1 MALRAQRL
9 QAHGLAVERGALG
22 APRRSP
28 VQFAHRLRLILPA
41 VDHTAPAILDL
52 GLLLFLAALAGRGA
66 RALGLPAVI
75 GYLLVG
81 VLVSPFTPG
90 YVANRDQLSVLADI
104 GVVLLL
110 FEVGIEINPLRLA
123 REGRRLLLLAP
134 LQVAVTW
141 ILSAAACIA
150 LGMAPAGAALIG
162 LSIAMSSSV
171 VVVNI
176 TRSRR
181 RTTNRITDEE
191 LLGWS
196 VIQDLVG
203 VSAALVLVVVLGIG
217 GRSGLVAVGGVIAF
231 VVLAAVAASLLPWL
245 LRRLQAEHDLFLL
258 VSVASG
264 LLLAGVG
271 SRYFGIPLALAAF
284 VAGLAITESP
294 VAAEAR
300 QRLLPFRDL
309 FAVMFFVALGT
320 VIDPNTLPR
329 ALPWLVAFLAMVVVG
344 KVLVVWI
351 MARFGRLG
359 ARTLQLAVG
368 LGQVGEFSYVL
379 GAIALSARLITPQ
392 VSSGLVGA
400 VVVSIAASSILVRIA
415 HRPNSREPATVQ

>member
-1 MALRAQRL
+1 
-9 QAHGLAVERGALG
+9 
-22 APRRSP
+22 
-28 VQFAHRLRLILPA
+28 
-41 VDHTAPAILDL
+41 
-52 GLLLFLAALAGRGA
+52 
-66 RALGLPAVI
+66 VI

-90 YVANRDQLSVLADI
+90 YVANREQLSILADV

-141 ILSAAACIA
+141 VLSAAVCIA
-150 LGMAPAGAALIG
+150 LGMAPAGAAMIG

-181 RTTNRITDEE
+181 RTTDRRTDEV

-203 VSAALVLVVVLGIG
+203 VSAALVLVVLLGVG
-217 GRSGLVAVGGVIAF
+217 GRSGLAALAGVVAF
-231 VVLAAVAASLLPWL
+231 VALAAVAAFLLPWL
-245 LRRLQAEHDLFLL
+245 LRRLMGEHDLFLL

-271 SRYFGIPLALAAF
+271 SQYFGIPLALAAF

-294 VAAEAR
+294 IAAEAR

-320 VIDPNTLPR
+320 VIDPTSLPQ
-329 ALPWLVAFLAMVVVG
+329 ALPWLLSFLAMVVLG
-344 KVLVVWI
+344 KVLVVWV
-351 MARFGRLG
+351 MARFSGLG
-359 ARTLQLAVG
+359 VRTNQLAIG

-379 GAIALSARLITPQ
+379 GAIALSARLISPQ

-400 VVVSIAASSILVRIA
+400 VVVSIAASSILVRVA
-415 HRPNSREPATVQ
+415 HRSNRPEPVAVQ

>member
-1 MALRAQRL
+1 MRVAAI
-9 QAHGLAVERGALG
+9 LA
-22 APRRSP
+22 P
-28 VQFAHRLRLILPA
+28 
-41 VDHTAPAILDL
+41 VDHTAPAILEL
-52 GLLLFLAALAGRGA
+52 GLLLFLAALAGKLA
-66 RALGLPAVI
+66 RRVGLPAVV

-90 YVANRDQLSVLADI
+90 YVANREQLSILADV

-123 REGRRLLLLAP
+123 RDGRRLLFLSP
-134 LQVAVTW
+134 LQVVVTW
-141 ILSAAACIA
+141 AISGLVCFA
-150 LGMAPAGAALIG
+150 LGMRPAGAALVG

-181 RTTNRITDEE
+181 RTTDRRTDEE

-203 VSAALVLVVVLGIG
+203 VSAALILVVVIGIG
-217 GRSGLVAVGGVIAF
+217 GRSGLASIAG
-231 VVLAAVAASLLPWL
+231 VLAFAALAGLAAFFLPWL
-245 LRRLQAEHDLFLL
+245 LRRLQTEHDLFLL

-271 SRYFGIPLALAAF
+271 SRFFGIPLALAAF

-320 VIDPNTLPR
+320 VLDPSKLAD
-329 ALPWLVAFLAMVVVG
+329 ALPWLLTFLGLVVAG

-351 MARFGRLG
+351 IARLAKLE
-359 ARTLQLAVG
+359 ARAGQLAIG

-379 GAIALSARLITPQ
+379 GALALGAGLISPAASA
-392 VSSGLVGA
+392 GLVGA
-400 VVVSIAASSILVRIA
+400 VVVSIAASSILVRLV
-415 HRPNSREPATVQ
+415 RSNKGNPATVA

>member
-1 MALRAQRL
+1 ML
-9 QAHGLAVERGALG
+9 E
-22 APRRSP
+22 
-28 VQFAHRLRLILPA
+28 
-41 VDHTAPAILDL
+41 L
-52 GLLLFLAALAGRGA
+52 GLLLLLAALAGSAVR
-66 RALGLPAVI
+66 RVGLPAVI

-81 VLVSPFTPG
+81 VVVSPFTPG

-123 REGRRLLLLAP
+123 RERRRLLVSSP

-141 ILSAAACIA
+141 IVSTAACLVA
-150 LGMAPAGAALIG
+150 GLRPAGAALVG

-181 RTTNRITDEE
+181 RTTDAATDEV

-203 VSAALVLVVVLGIG
+203 VGSALVLLVVVGLG
-217 GRSGLVAVGGVIAF
+217 GRSPLSAAVGVVAFVAV
-231 VVLAAVAASLLPWL
+231 AAVAAVALPWL
-245 LRRLQAEHDLFLL
+245 LRRLQGEHDLFLL
-258 VSVASG
+258 VSVAAG
-264 LLLAGVG
+264 LLIAGVA
-271 SRYFGIPLALAAF
+271 SKYFGIPLALAAF
-284 VAGLAITESP
+284 VAGLAITESE

-300 QRLLPFRDL
+300 QRLLPFRDV

-320 VIDPNTLPR
+320 VVDPRAIPG
-329 ALPWLVAFLAMVVVG
+329 ALPWLVLFLALVLVA
-344 KVLVVWI
+344 KVAVVWI
-351 MARFGRLG
+351 IARLARLEGR
-359 ARTLQLAVG
+359 ASQVAIG

-379 GAIALSARLITPQ
+379 GALALGAGLITKE
-392 VSSGLVGA
+392 VNAALIGA
-400 VVVSIAASSILVRIA
+400 VVISIAASSILVRMPRSLSYA
-415 HRPNSREPATVQ
+415 GLRRAGQ

>member
-1 MALRAQRL
+1 MDR
-9 QAHGLAVERGALG
+9 
-22 APRRSP
+22 
-28 VQFAHRLRLILPA
+28 
-41 VDHTAPAILDL
+41 TAPAILDL
-52 GLLLFLAALAGRGA
+52 GLLLLLAALAGRGA

-90 YVANRDQLSVLADI
+90 YVANREQLSILADV

-123 REGRRLLLLAP
+123 KEARPLLLLAP
-134 LQVAVTW
+134 LQVLVTW
-141 ILSAAACIA
+141 LLSAAVCLA
-150 LGMAPAGAALIG
+150 LGLKPAGAALIG

-181 RTTNRITDEE
+181 RTTDRRTDEL

-203 VSAALVLVVVLGIG
+203 VGAAIVVVVVVGIG
-217 GRSGLVAVGGVIAF
+217 GRSGLEALAGVVAFAVLAGAFAF
-231 VVLAAVAASLLPWL
+231 VLPWL
-245 LRRLQAEHDLFLL
+245 LRRLRTEHDLFLL

-264 LLLAGVG
+264 LLIAGVG
-271 SRYFGIPLALAAF
+271 SRFLDIPLALAAF
-284 VAGLAITESP
+284 VAGVAITESP

-320 VIDPNTLPR
+320 VIDPALLP
-329 ALPWLVAFLAMVVVG
+329 AAFPWLLAFLALVIVTKVG
-344 KVLVVWI
+344 LVWL
-351 MARFGRLG
+351 MARLAKLD
-359 ARTLQLAVG
+359 ARRLQLAVG

-379 GAIALSARLITPQ
+379 GALALGAGLISTQ
-392 VSSGLVGA
+392 VSAALVAA
-400 VVVSIAASSILVRIA
+400 VVLSIAASSILVRVGYRSQEVGA
-415 HRPNSREPATVQ
+415 

>member
-1 MALRAQRL
+1 
-9 QAHGLAVERGALG
+9 
-22 APRRSP
+22 
-28 VQFAHRLRLILPA
+28 
-41 VDHTAPAILDL
+41 VDRTAPAILDL
-52 GLLLFLAALAGRGA
+52 GLLLLLAALAGRGA

-90 YVANRDQLSVLADI
+90 YVANREQLSILADV

-123 REGRRLLLLAP
+123 KEARRLLLLAP
-134 LQVAVTW
+134 LQVLVTW
-141 ILSAAACIA
+141 LLSAALCLA
-150 LGMAPAGAALIG
+150 LGLNPAGAALIG

-181 RTTNRITDEE
+181 RTTDRRTDEL

-203 VSAALVLVVVLGIG
+203 VGAAIVVVVVVGIG
-217 GRSGLVAVGGVIAF
+217 GRSGLEALAGVVAFAVLAGAFAF
-231 VVLAAVAASLLPWL
+231 VLPWL
-245 LRRLQAEHDLFLL
+245 LRRLRTEHDLFLL

-264 LLLAGVG
+264 LLIAGVG
-271 SRYFGIPLALAAF
+271 SRFLDIPLALAAF
-284 VAGLAITESP
+284 VAGVAITESP

-320 VIDPNTLPR
+320 VIDPALLP
-329 ALPWLVAFLAMVVVG
+329 AAFPWLLAFLALVIVTKVG
-344 KVLVVWI
+344 LVWL
-351 MARFGRLG
+351 MARLAKLD
-359 ARTLQLAVG
+359 ARRLQLAVG

-379 GAIALSARLITPQ
+379 GALALGAGLISTQ
-392 VSSGLVGA
+392 VSAALVAA
-400 VVVSIAASSILVRIA
+400 VVLSIAASSILVRVGYRSQEVGA
-415 HRPNSREPATVQ
+415 

>member
-1 MALRAQRL
+1 MDR
-9 QAHGLAVERGALG
+9 
-22 APRRSP
+22 
-28 VQFAHRLRLILPA
+28 
-41 VDHTAPAILDL
+41 TAPAILDL

-66 RALGLPAVI
+66 RAIGLPAVI

-123 REGRRLLLLAP
+123 REGRRLLLLTP
-134 LQVAVTW
+134 VQVVVTW
-141 ILSAAACIA
+141 VVSAAVCLA
-150 LGMAPAGAALIG
+150 LGIAPAGAAMIG

-181 RTTNRITDEE
+181 RTTDKRTDEV

-196 VIQDLVG
+196 LIQDLVG
-203 VSAALVLVVVLGIG
+203 VSSALILVVVLGVG
-217 GRSGLVAVGGVIAF
+217 GRSGLSAIAGVIAF
-231 VVLAAVAASLLPWL
+231 GVLSAIAAFVLPWL
-245 LRRLQAEHDLFLL
+245 LRRMQREHDLFLL

-264 LLLAGVG
+264 LLVAGVG
-271 SRYFGIPLALAAF
+271 SRFFGIPLALAAF

-294 VAAEAR
+294 IAAEAR

-320 VIDPNTLPR
+320 VIDPTDVVR
-329 ALPWLVAFLAMVVVG
+329 SLPWLLAFLAMVLLG
-344 KVLVVWI
+344 KVLVVWLL
-351 MARFGRLG
+351 ARFSHLG
-359 ARTLQLAVG
+359 ARTLQLSIG

-379 GAIALSARLITPQ
+379 GALALGAGFITKEVSAGLI
-392 VSSGLVGA
+392 GA
-400 VVVSIAASSILVRIA
+400 VVVSIAASSILVRVA
-415 HRPNSREPATVQ
+415 GSKPSAE